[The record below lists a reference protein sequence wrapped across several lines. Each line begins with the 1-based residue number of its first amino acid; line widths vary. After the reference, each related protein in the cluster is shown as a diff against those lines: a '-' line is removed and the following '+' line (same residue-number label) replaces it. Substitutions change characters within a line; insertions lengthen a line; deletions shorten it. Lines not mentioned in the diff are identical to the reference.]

1 MIISCANCIKKF
13 NIDEKLIPENG
24 RLLQCSSCHHK
35 WHYRIPEKENIIN
48 DNVIL
53 SAKNK
58 QIINNDNKEISI
70 NPSLIET
77 SINKPL
83 KKSNIKKYRKL
94 KTKKQE
100 LDKEKKNI
108 EKKNSLKNTL
118 NALVVLIITFVAVI
132 LILDTFKNNIA
143 HYFPIIIPMMDNLYQ
158 SLLDIKSFIKD
169 LIS

>member
-24 RLLQCSSCHHK
+24 RLLQCSSCNHK
-35 WHYRIPEKENIIN
+35 WHYRISEKENVIN
-48 DNVIL
+48 ENVIL
-53 SAKNK
+53 PTKNE

-83 KKSNIKKYRKL
+83 KKSNIKTYRKL

-158 SLLDIKSFIKD
+158 SLLDIRSFIKD

>member
-24 RLLQCSSCHHK
+24 RLLQCSSCNHK

-77 SINKPL
+77 SINEPL
-83 KKSNIKKYRKL
+83 KKSNIKTYRKL

-158 SLLDIKSFIKD
+158 SLLDIRSFIKD

>member
-24 RLLQCSSCHHK
+24 RLLQCSSCNHK

-83 KKSNIKKYRKL
+83 KKSNIKTYRKL

>member
-24 RLLQCSSCHHK
+24 RLLQCSSCNHK

-83 KKSNIKKYRKL
+83 KKSNIKKYKKL
-94 KTKKQE
+94 KTKKKE

-158 SLLDIKSFIKD
+158 SLLDIKSFTKD

>member
-1 MIISCANCIKKF
+1 MIIGCANCIKKF

-24 RLLQCSSCHHK
+24 RLLQCSSCNHK

-158 SLLDIKSFIKD
+158 SLLDIRSFIKD

>member
-24 RLLQCSSCHHK
+24 RLLQCSSCNHK

-83 KKSNIKKYRKL
+83 KKSNIKTYRKL

-158 SLLDIKSFIKD
+158 SLLDIRSFIKD

>member
-1 MIISCANCIKKF
+1 MIISCANCSKKF
-13 NIDEKLIPENG
+13 NIDEKLIPRNG
-24 RLLQCSSCHHK
+24 RLLQCSSCNHK
-35 WHYRIPEKENIIN
+35 WHYRVPEKENVIKE
-48 DNVIL
+48 NVIL
-53 SAKNK
+53 STKNE
-58 QIINNDNKEISI
+58 QLINNDNKEILI

-83 KKSNIKKYRKL
+83 KKLNIKTYRKL

-108 EKKNSLKNTL
+108 EKNNSLNNIF

-132 LILDTFKNNIA
+132 LILDTFKNNISN
-143 HYFPIIIPMMDNLYQ
+143 YFPIIIPLMDNLYQ
-158 SLLDIKSFIKD
+158 SLFDIKSFIKD

>member
-24 RLLQCSSCHHK
+24 RLLQCSSCNHK

-158 SLLDIKSFIKD
+158 SLLDIRSFIKD

>member
-1 MIISCANCIKKF
+1 MIIGCTNCIKKF
-13 NIDEKLIPENG
+13 NIDEKLIPKNG
-24 RLLQCSSCHHK
+24 RLLQCSSCNHK

-83 KKSNIKKYRKL
+83 KKSNIKTYRKL

-118 NALVVLIITFVAVI
+118 NTLVVLIITFVAVI

-158 SLLDIKSFIKD
+158 SLLDIRSFIKD

>member
-1 MIISCANCIKKF
+1 MIVGCANCIKKF

-24 RLLQCSSCHHK
+24 RLLQCSSCNHK

-58 QIINNDNKEISI
+58 QIKNNDVKEILI

-77 SINKPL
+77 TINKP
-83 KKSNIKKYRKL
+83 IKKL
-94 KTKKQE
+94 KTKKKD

-108 EKKNSLKNTL
+108 KNKNSLVNTL
-118 NALVVLIITFVAVI
+118 NALLVLVISFIAVI
-132 LILDTFKNNIA
+132 LILDTFKNNFTN
-143 HYFPIIIPMMDNLYQ
+143 YFPILIPLLGLYKM
-158 SLLDIKSFIKD
+158 I
-169 LIS
+169 

>member
-13 NIDEKLIPENG
+13 NINEKLIPENG
-24 RLLQCSSCHHK
+24 RLLQCSSCNHK

-83 KKSNIKKYRKL
+83 KKSNIKSYRKL

-100 LDKEKKNI
+100 LDKEKK
-108 EKKNSLKNTL
+108 TL
-118 NALVVLIITFVAVI
+118 RNKI
-132 LILDTFKNNIA
+132 L
-143 HYFPIIIPMMDNLYQ
+143 
-158 SLLDIKSFIKD
+158 
-169 LIS
+169 

>member
-13 NIDEKLIPENG
+13 NVDEKLIPENG
-24 RLLQCSSCHHK
+24 RLLQCSSCNHK
-35 WHYRIPEKENIIN
+35 WHYRIPKKENVIKENII
-48 DNVIL
+48 L
-53 SAKNK
+53 PPKNE
-58 QIINNDNKEISI
+58 QIINNDNKEILI

-83 KKSNIKKYRKL
+83 KKSNIKTHRKL

-100 LDKEKKNI
+100 LHKEKKNI

-118 NALVVLIITFVAVI
+118 NTLVVLIITFVAVI

-143 HYFPIIIPMMDNLYQ
+143 HYFPIIIPLMDNLYQ
-158 SLLDIKSFIKD
+158 SLFDIKSFIKD

>member
-24 RLLQCSSCHHK
+24 RLLQCSSCNHK

-83 KKSNIKKYRKL
+83 KKSNIKAYRKL

-158 SLLDIKSFIKD
+158 SLLDIRSFIKD

>member
-1 MIISCANCIKKF
+1 MIIGCANCIKKF
-13 NIDEKLIPENG
+13 NIDEKLIPKNG
-24 RLLQCSSCHHK
+24 RLLQCSSCNHK

-158 SLLDIKSFIKD
+158 SLLDIRSFIKD

>member
-24 RLLQCSSCHHK
+24 RLLQCSSCNHK
-35 WHYRIPEKENIIN
+35 WHYIIPEKENIIN